1 MMADMRRPKHKN
13 RKNGTTT
20 NKQKIKNDSTNTNT
34 QRRRMTINQNK
45 NESYE
50 KLISVTALTVLYGK
64 NGIKTKKYNIMLLL
78 HFIINHLLYI
88 KFSRI
93 YSRSLFVYYTPQRKG
108 PARLVIG
115 IVSLKLSIY

>member
-20 NKQKIKNDSTNTNT
+20 NKQKIKNDYTNTNT
-34 QRRRMTINQNK
+34 QRRRMTINQKK

-64 NGIKTKKYNIMLLL
+64 NGIKTKNI
-78 HFIINHLLYI
+78 I
-88 KFSRI
+88 
-93 YSRSLFVYYTPQRKG
+93 
-108 PARLVIG
+108 
-115 IVSLKLSIY
+115 